1 MKISQLLGI
10 IAAAALII
18 FSVVFPVPEKRIR
31 VSSNSYVYDYSWSE
45 NRGAEYV
52 GGDAYNYQMEA
63 SLKAGYMSG
72 ILAIK
77 AITFVGGLLLLFL
90 TLFSRAKCQAIE
102 AQTRVIAEIA
112 NGSEACRKKLEKLSD
127 NSDEHAVILN
137 ALLAA
142 LNKCAAP
149 NDENSS
155 DGENI
160 Q

>member
-31 VSSNSYVYDYSWSE
+31 VSSNSYDYSWSE

-149 NDENSS
+149 DEENSS